1 MTRTSAPDSIAVE
14 YFDGRSARAH
24 PVRLQVQGTQLHIR
38 GEGIACTVPIDA
50 VRWPERQRHAPRV
63 AHLPDGAS
71 LHASDTELFD
81 AFARAA
87 GVGES
92 MVVRAQQ
99 SWRATAVA
107 VLALLVLAAAGYA
120 WGLPLAARGALA
132 LVPPSVDRSLG
143 EAALDGGLGRWLQPS
158 ALPPPRQQQLREAF
172 ARAVERAYPAG
183 QRPLYEVRF
192 HASRIGPN
200 AFALPGGII
209 VLTDELVQLL
219 DGRDDVVLGV
229 LAHELGHV
237 RHRHGMRSLVQVA
250 LLGTVTGIAFGDFS
264 TLLAGAPLL
273 LGQMAYSRDF
283 EREADAESVHV
294 LRAAGHSPDAMVVF
308 FERARQWQARRDG
321 EHPSA
326 RDGERPSGADGGR
339 PSGRGGAPRGP
350 SFDLPIALASHP
362 ADAERIRFFRDAAR
376 R

>member
-1 MTRTSAPDSIAVE
+1 MTRLSSPESVAVE
-14 YFDGRSARAH
+14 YFDGRSARPH
-24 PVRLQVQGTQLHIR
+24 PVRLHVQGAQLHIR
-38 GEGIACTVPIDA
+38 GEGIACTVPIAA
-50 VRWPERQRHAPRV
+50 VQWPERQRHAPRV

-71 LHASDTELFD
+71 LHATDTELFD
-81 AFARAA
+81 AFLGGA

-107 VLALLVLAAAGYA
+107 VLVLLVLAAAGYL
-120 WGLPLAARGALA
+120 WGLPLAARSALA
-132 LVPPSVDRSLG
+132 LVPVSVDRSLG

-158 ALPPPRQQQLREAF
+158 TLPPQRQQQLREAF

-183 QRPLYEVRF
+183 ERPVYEVRF

-209 VLTDELVQLL
+209 VLTDELVQLV

-237 RHRHGMRSLVQVA
+237 RHRHGMRALVQVA
-250 LLGTVTGIAFGDFS
+250 LLGTVTSIAFGDFS
-264 TLLAGAPLL
+264 TLLAGAPAL

-294 LRAAGHSPDAMVVF
+294 LRAAGHSPEVMVVF
-308 FERARQWQARRDG
+308 FERARQWSSRPADRRPG
-321 EHPSA
+321 EGREETP
-326 RDGERPSGADGGR
+326 REGGTHR
-339 PSGRGGAPRGP
+339 APV
-350 SFDLPIALASHP
+350 FDLPIALASHP